1 MALQAFLVDDEPH
14 ALNMLELFLLRT
26 GEVEIVGRSI
36 NGFEALEAMKHTRP
50 DIWFLDIEMPGMSGL
65 ELAAHI
71 HELEPDASV
80 VFVTAY
86 DHYAVSA
93 FEQEALDYL
102 LKPVEMSRLSRTIER
117 ILKEKNAMSLSP
129 RPPLP
134 APVEAEKEM
143 LTVLSVSMFG
153 KFHVSSTNGETVM
166 WRTAK
171 EKELFA
177 YLLLHNPATSDV
189 HRDHIIE
196 HLWPSEQYEKAKVYM
211 HTCVSLLRKNLRKL
225 GIEDAIR
232 YKNGHYLLNRRQ
244 IRADVHELIELFG
257 RIQHEEDIPLARM
270 EEVLALYQDTLLS
283 QEDYP
288 WMSEW
293 SRQLERSALE
303 FMLLLSLRYLD
314 QRDAKR
320 AAELAERAIRHSPYE
335 EEGYRC
341 AMQAYLAMGNPH
353 HVQRIYQA
361 LESQLEELNIRPS
374 EMAVQLYEQIRV

>member
-26 GEVEIVGRSI
+26 GEVQIVGRSI

-71 HELEPDASV
+71 HDLEPDASI

-102 LKPVEMSRLSRTIER
+102 LKPVEMGRLSRTIER
-117 ILKEKNAMSLSP
+117 ILKEKKATSLST
-129 RPPLP
+129 PLP
-134 APVEAEKEM
+134 LLMPAEAEIAP
-143 LTVLSVSMFG
+143 VLSVSMFG
-153 KFHVSSTNGETVM
+153 KLHVSSANGENVT

-196 HLWPSEQYEKAKVYM
+196 HLWPSERYEKAKVYM

-225 GIEDAIR
+225 GIEDSIS

-288 WMSEW
+288 WMGEW

-314 QRDAKR
+314 QRDTKR

-361 LESQLEELNIRPS
+361 LEAQLEELNIRPS
-374 EMAVQLYEQIRV
+374 ETAVRLYAQIRV